1 MHFIKIVFFQ
11 RTGNNAWGERE
22 RERAVTS
29 KILKSEKNHRLS
41 VGIKLFRVDH
51 ETSMGLVALTL
62 SRVHFNLRE
71 VRGFDR
77 PGYLFYFPAD
87 QFSRA
92 G

>member
-22 RERAVTS
+22 RAVTS

-41 VGIKLFRVDH
+41 VRIKLFRVDH
-51 ETSMGLVALTL
+51 ESSMGLVALTL

>member
-1 MHFIKIVFFQ
+1 MHFINFFFFQ

-22 RERAVTS
+22 RAVTS
-29 KILKSEKNHRLS
+29 KILQSEKNHRLS

-62 SRVHFNLRE
+62 SRVHFSLRE

>member
-1 MHFIKIVFFQ
+1 MHFINFFFFFSELVI
-11 RTGNNAWGERE
+11 TLGERE

-62 SRVHFNLRE
+62 SRVHFSLRE

>member
-1 MHFIKIVFFQ
+1 
-11 RTGNNAWGERE
+11 
-22 RERAVTS
+22 
-29 KILKSEKNHRLS
+29 
-41 VGIKLFRVDH
+41 
-51 ETSMGLVALTL
+51 MGLVALTL
-62 SRVHFNLRE
+62 SRVHFSLRE